1 MLNLINSGLFGGQ
14 LFHVATAD
22 MVRRYNLCLEDIG
35 LDTTA
40 LTEFHIDGLGWSP
53 EIAEEQHNR
62 EYLSHGV
69 ANPYGIIISPEQREC
84 SLYYPYHSFDWEI
97 HHEVFE
103 KYGSQ
108 INDITAEC
116 GLWITLDQEIS
127 AYRAPQDLL
136 MFDLVKVH
144 FKATGNL
151 IEAAREQRELVRRFN
166 DGDMAWADRELREK
180 IAESGRTYGDLR
192 YRDLDLITFPFSNI
206 KAFYSSAFG
215 GLFVLRD
222 KSFGKPVIVF
232 QNNGSK
238 MSGDLQHAHVEYN
251 LNDPALL
258 TFLFSNRFVEHS
270 YSHFQ
275 KEPALLDHQMGL
287 LIAKACMEANEVIDL
302 VNITPS
308 KLLGLVNKL
317 VQKGVLSDAYF
328 ELEELKRCLERMES
342 FKSDKED
349 LIRDH
354 LIHPSQDIDPQI
366 KAVLWQMLSIIFEVN
381 EVIRYTF
388 NKPEFYA
395 RFNDW
400 PEFVQDWVISEIQ
413 HQRGIFDRLT
423 KA

>member
-1 MLNLINSGLFGGQ
+1 MLKLINSGLFGGQ

-22 MVRRYNLCLEDIG
+22 MVRRYNECLEDIG

-40 LTEFHIDGLGWSP
+40 LEEFHIDGLGWSP

-69 ANPYGIIISPEQREC
+69 ANPYAIIISPEQSDC

-108 INDITAEC
+108 ISDITAEC
-116 GLWITLDQEIS
+116 GLWLTLDQEIS

-144 FKATGNL
+144 FTATKRL
-151 IEAAREQRELVRRFN
+151 IEAAREQRELVRKFHEQ
-166 DGDMAWADRELREK
+166 DMAWADRDLRMK
-180 IAESGRTYGDLR
+180 IAVSGRTYGDLR

-222 KSFGKPVIVF
+222 KSFGKPVLVF

-238 MSGDLQHAHVEYN
+238 VSGEVEHSHVEYN

-258 TFLFSNRFVEHS
+258 TFLFANRFVESS
-270 YSHFQ
+270 YAHFQ
-275 KEPALLDHQMGL
+275 KEPALLDHELRL
-287 LIAKACMEANEVIDL
+287 LLAKACVEANEVCDL

-328 ELEELKRCLERMES
+328 ELEELKRCLERNEP
-342 FKSDKED
+342 FKSNKED

-354 LIHPSQDIDPQI
+354 LIHPAQDVDRQI
-366 KAVLWQMLSIIFEVN
+366 KAVLWQMLSIIFGVN

-395 RFNDW
+395 RFADW
-400 PEFVQDWVISEIQ
+400 PEFLQDWVISEIQ

-423 KA
+423 NS